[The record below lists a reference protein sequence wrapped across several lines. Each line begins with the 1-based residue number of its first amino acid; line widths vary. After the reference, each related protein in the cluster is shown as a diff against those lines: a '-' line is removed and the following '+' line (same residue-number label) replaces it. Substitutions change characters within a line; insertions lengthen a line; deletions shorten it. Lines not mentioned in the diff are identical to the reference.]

1 MNLSE
6 AKVFSNSTTDA
17 NYEKA
22 LNLKIRSLLMTEIE
36 DLIERNGW
44 TQVEAAKRMGVNQPR
59 ISNLTCGKSEKF
71 SIDMLIQM
79 LVRAGQHVEVT
90 VPKQQQQPVQTTQ
103 AQTEKVFSGV
113 AAH

>member
-6 AKVFSNSTTDA
+6 TKVFSTPTDA

-22 LNLKIRSLLMTEIE
+22 LNLKIRTLLMAEIE

-79 LVRAGQHVEVT
+79 LVRAGQQVEVT
-90 VPKQQQQPVQTTQ
+90 VPKQQSSQVATP
-103 AQTEKVFSGV
+103 AQVEKVFSGV

>member
-6 AKVFSNSTTDA
+6 TKVFSNATDA
-17 NYEKA
+17 DYEKA
-22 LNLKIRSLLMTEIE
+22 LNLKIRTLLMTEIE
-36 DLIERNGW
+36 DLIQRNNW

-79 LVRAGQHVEVT
+79 LVRAGQHVEVN
-90 VPKQQQQPVQTTQ
+90 VLKQEAAATAAPTQ
-103 AQTEKVFSGV
+103 AEKVFSGV